1 MKDEPRAPGLDA
13 TLASS
18 DERAAPGPELALART
33 QTPLVALEKT
43 LTPLPPELDKT
54 RTPAPDDLFAANS
67 AVSPLL
73 APTLF
78 SNGDGASR
86 RALLQPDDED
96 RRNKD
101 LLRAQLFRT
110 RARPVK
116 IGRFNILDRL
126 GEGGMGVVYTAYDD
140 LLDRKIAVKVLR
152 GEATRRDDSG
162 RTRLLREAQAMAR
175 LSHPNIVT
183 VHEVGA
189 LEHQVFIAMEFVRGL
204 SLDAWLKQKARPWRE
219 VLATFIKAGRG
230 LEAAHR
236 AGIVH
241 RDFKPHNV
249 LVGDEGAVKVLDFGL
264 ARAVEHAGSE
274 ELSATPE
281 SGAYNHDGNSL
292 LDTPLTRTGAIMGT
306 PAYMAPEQ
314 HQGRPATA
322 QSDQFSFCVS
332 LHEGLYGLHPYDC
345 STLGALIIGVMG
357 GQVQEPVHNTTRVPG
372 WLRRVLLRGLAV
384 DADKRW
390 PSMAALLAELAKDP
404 AQARKRWFASAALA
418 GFVGAGSFGAAAMLP
433 SATPVC
439 TGIDAELTD
448 IWDATR
454 AQQVQ
459 TAISATGL
467 AYAADTWTR
476 VQPRLDAYA
485 QAWLAM
491 RGEACETHH
500 AARQSDQLFDLRSAC
515 LDQRRDSLA
524 ALVDIL
530 ASADAVAVEKA
541 VTAVA
546 ALPPVSSCADTDALT
561 QSVPPPDD
569 PTLRAQV
576 ATARKVLARVKA
588 HEDAG
593 QYPQGLALLAPVFAD
608 PQLTTYKPLLA
619 EALLRRGSL
628 KMFTGDANGSH
639 EDLAAATRA
648 AVSAGHD
655 NVAAQAVSRDLF
667 VRAELLHNAPAAL
680 EDAGLAQAM
689 VERVADDHPV
699 YAEFLN
705 NLGVAQIAADDLVHG
720 LESLAASLQVKQQ
733 ALGED
738 HSEVAYTL
746 ANIGTAKM
754 YTNRFEEAVTDFEQ
768 ALAVTQRSLGPSHP
782 TAIAME
788 YNLGWILRFNGKPAQ
803 ATARLRHVVEL
814 HASNGT
820 SAGLEQC
827 HFDLGFTALAL
838 NDPATAEQHFTTAA
852 TLAASHGD
860 DKLTAAY
867 LQEAQGDLRAAR
879 GDLAGAR
886 QEYAGALATRVEVLG
901 AESLGVAYT
910 RQRFGAMLLRAGQS
924 AEAIALL
931 RAALAIREKT
941 LAPNSPVIAE
951 TLELIGRA
959 ELAQGKLTD
968 ARTSLERALQIRE
981 AALPLTSLDVARSL
995 RYVGEAQLASGEAS
1009 EAADMLGRAVNN
1021 LAAGGAEA
1029 PELSATRFALARAL
1043 AGAGQVET
1051 AITTARLAREPL
1063 QSPAWQREAAEIDAW
1078 LASQTK

>member
-1 MKDEPRAPGLDA
+1 MKDEPRAHGLDK
-13 TLASS
+13 TLPSS
-18 DERAAPGPELALART
+18 DGRTPHPGPELALART

-54 RTPAPDDLFAANS
+54 RTPAPDELLDS
-67 AVSPLL
+67 DVSPLL

-86 RALLQPDDED
+86 RALHVPDDED

-101 LLRAQLFRT
+101 LLKAQLFRS

-116 IGRFNILDRL
+116 IGRFTILDRL

-140 LLDRKIAVKVLR
+140 QLDRKVAVKVLR
-152 GEATRRDDSG
+152 GEATRRDDTG

-189 LEHQVFIAMEFVRGL
+189 LEDQVFIAMEFVRGL
-204 SLDAWLKQKARPWRE
+204 SLDAWLKQRARPWRE
-219 VLATFIKAGRG
+219 VLHAFIAAGRG
-230 LEAAHR
+230 LEAAHH

-281 SGAYNHDGNSL
+281 SGAYNYDGNSL

-345 STLGALIIGVMG
+345 STLGALIVGVMG
-357 GQVQEPVHNTTRVPG
+357 GQIQEPVNNNNRVPG

-390 PSMAALLAELAKDP
+390 PSMAALLVALGKDP

-418 GFVGAGSFGAAAMLP
+418 GFVGAGSFGAAALLP
-433 SATPVC
+433 AATPVC
-439 TGIDAELTD
+439 TGIDTELTD

-476 VQPRLDAYA
+476 VRPGLDAYA
-485 QAWLAM
+485 QTWLAM

-546 ALPPVSSCADTDALT
+546 ALPPISSCADTDALT
-561 QSVPPPDD
+561 QSVPPPED

-576 ATARKVLARVKA
+576 VAARTVLARVKA

-593 QYPQGLALLAPVFAD
+593 QYPQGLELLAPVLAD
-608 PQLTTYKPLLA
+608 PQLSAYKPLLA
-619 EALLRRGSL
+619 EALLRRGTL
-628 KMFTGDANGSH
+628 KMLTGDADGSH
-639 EDLAAATRA
+639 EDLASATRT

-655 NVAAQAVSRDLF
+655 KVAAQSASRDLF
-667 VRAELLHNAPAAL
+667 VRAELLHEAPGAL

-689 VERVADDHPV
+689 VERVADDRPV

-705 NLGVAQIAADDLVHG
+705 NLGAAEVIAMELPAAQKS
-720 LESLAASLQVKQQ
+720 LETALRLKQETF
-733 ALGED
+733 GED
-738 HSEVAYTL
+738 HPEVAYTL
-746 ANIGTAKM
+746 ANIGAMKM
-754 YTNRFEEAVTDFEQ
+754 QANRFEEATADFEH
-768 ALAVTQRSLGPSHP
+768 ALAVTQRSLGPTHP
-782 TAIAME
+782 TAAAME
-788 YNLGWILRFNGKPAQ
+788 YNLGYALHFNGKPEQ

-820 SAGLEQC
+820 SAGLEMC
-827 HFDLGFTALAL
+827 HFDLGFAALAL
-838 NDPATAEQHFTTAA
+838 NDPATAERHFTTAA

-867 LQEAQGDLRAAR
+867 LREAQGDLRAAR
-879 GDLAGAR
+879 GDVAGAR
-886 QEYAGALATRVEVLG
+886 EEYAGALAARVEVLG

-924 AEAIALL
+924 VEALGPL
-931 RAALAIREKT
+931 RAALATREKT
-941 LAPNSPVIAE
+941 LPAGSPAIAE

-968 ARTSLERALQIRE
+968 ARVSLERALQIRE
-981 AALPLTSLDVARSL
+981 AALPLASLDVARSL
-995 RYVGEAQLASGEAS
+995 RYLGEVKLASGEAS
-1009 EAADMLGRAVNN
+1009 AAVDALRLAVDN

-1043 AGAGQVET
+1043 AGAGQADT
-1051 AITTARLAREPL
+1051 AVTTARLAREPL
-1063 QSPAWQREAAEIDAW
+1063 QGPAWQREAAEIDAW
-1078 LASQTK
+1078 LASQAK